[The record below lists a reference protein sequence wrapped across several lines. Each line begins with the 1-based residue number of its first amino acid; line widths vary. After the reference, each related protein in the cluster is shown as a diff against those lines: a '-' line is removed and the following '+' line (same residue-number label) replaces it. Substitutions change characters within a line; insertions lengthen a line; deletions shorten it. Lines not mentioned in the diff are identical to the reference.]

1 MRVLLRSFVISCLL
15 ALAAGAAQ
23 AQSWPQKP
31 VMFIVPFA
39 AGGGTDIFARPVAA
53 QLEKQLGQRFIIEN
67 RAGAGGTTGAAAA
80 AKADPDGYTYLV
92 AASHHTIAPS
102 IYATLPYDFVKDFV
116 PVAMLARVPHVIV
129 VHPGKVAAKSLKELV
144 DNIAANPG
152 KVNYASAGAGTVH
165 HLTGELFKLQTKTQ
179 ITHVPYRGAGPA
191 MQDLIA
197 GHVDMVFDGLGT
209 SAAPI
214 GANQIKA
221 LAVAAPKR
229 VPLLPD
235 VPTTAEAGFPGVEA
249 STWYSVFAPRG
260 TPPDI
265 VARMIREIEA
275 ALKEPSIQEAWK
287 RNGSEV
293 PSVSGEALGKLV
305 VSEVA
310 RWGGVVKEAGIKL
323 QGQ

>member
-1 MRVLLRSFVISCLL
+1 MKLASWLLTCLL
-15 ALAAGAAQ
+15 AVMAQ
-23 AQSWPQKP
+23 TAHAQSWPQKP

-53 QLEKQLGQRFIIEN
+53 QLEKQMGARFIIEN
-67 RAGAGGTTGAAAA
+67 RAGAGGNTGAAAA
-80 AKADPDGYTYLV
+80 AKADPDGYTFLV
-92 AASHHTIAPS
+92 AATHHTIAPS
-102 IYATLPYDFVKDFV
+102 IYASLPYDFVKDFV

-144 DNIAANPG
+144 DFATANPG
-152 KVNYASAGAGTVH
+152 KMNYASAGAGTVH

-214 GANQIKA
+214 GAGQIKA

-229 VPLLPD
+229 APLLPD
-235 VPTTAEAGFPGVEA
+235 VPTTAEAGFAGIEA
-249 STWYSVFAPRG
+249 STWYSLFAPKG
-260 TPPDI
+260 TPADI
-265 VARMIREIEA
+265 VSRLIKETEA
-275 ALKEPSIQEAWK
+275 ALKDPSIQDAWK
-287 RNGSEV
+287 RNGAEV
-293 PSVSGEALGKLV
+293 PSVFGEALGKLV
-305 VSEVA
+305 VSDVE
-310 RWGGVVKEAGIKL
+310 RWGGVVKSAGVKL
-323 QGQ
+323 QQ